1 MKQINYRKHA
11 IGKKK
16 LGKGLRGYKG
26 GTGIPT
32 GAFGGKSKFLKKGLD
47 KSEQSVILEGMNETK
62 VAVSEIADSI
72 QDYLENCSKKDL
84 IQLHNF
90 IFSEQISDIED
101 VDWTK

>member
-32 GAFGGKSKFLKKGLD
+32 GLD

-72 QDYLENCSKKDL
+72 QDYLEHCSKLDL
-84 IQLHNF
+84 INLHNF
-90 IFSEQISDIED
+90 IFSDQISDIED

>member
-16 LGKGLRGYKG
+16 LGKGKRGSRG
-26 GTGIPT
+26 GVGVPT
-32 GAFGGKSKFLKKGLD
+32 GAFGGKSKFLKKRLD
-47 KSEQSVILEGMNETK
+47 KSEQPVILEGMNETK

-72 QDYLENCSKKDL
+72 QEYLEHCDNKSL
-84 IQLHNF
+84 IELHNF
-90 IFSEQISDIED
+90 IFSDQIDLED